1 MRSSPRS
8 AFGAGDRKGRLY
20 FAPVC
25 YANSREEMNLA
36 PDSRKDTGPEARSPS
51 PKAYR
56 KQRLPIKDRKQTSTC
71 ARHNK
76 SEAPKK
82 GAMELCVSDLYTP
95 RRTNR
100 RSSCHSW

>member
-1 MRSSPRS
+1 MQSSPRS
-8 AFGAGDRKGRLY
+8 AFGAQGRRARPY

-25 YANSREEMNLA
+25 CASSREEMNLA

-51 PKAYR
+51 LTTYR
-56 KQRLPIKDRKQTSTC
+56 KPRLPERDRTQTSTF

-82 GAMELCVSDLYTP
+82 AATELCVSDLYRP
-95 RRTNR
+95 RRTK
-100 RSSCHSW
+100 